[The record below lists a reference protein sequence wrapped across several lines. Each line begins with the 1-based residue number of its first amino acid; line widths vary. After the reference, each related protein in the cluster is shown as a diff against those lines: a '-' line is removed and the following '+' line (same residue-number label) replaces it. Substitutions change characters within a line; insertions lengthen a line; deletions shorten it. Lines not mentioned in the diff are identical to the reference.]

1 MMKGRHGGILMER
14 KGWGWIILIFL
25 VVTFAVQSPL
35 QALPSKTSYQ
45 VKYLNNRL
53 TINVNNI
60 ALGALLAKI
69 REKTG
74 IKFVL
79 GQGLSEVPISIQL
92 GPLPVVEGLKRILSH
107 SNYAFILG
115 ANQKLIK
122 VIILDY
128 AKLDNT
134 PRSSEVIE
142 APGVQRV
149 ILPYSEE
156 TRNIKAVTK
165 EGRVVTSSSK
175 IMDIKQSAGEDMI
188 STHPLETMFIR
199 PPIGGDMVITP
210 SSEIIK
216 KMAIKPASVS
226 VEDMIVSTPPE
237 VIAFMVGNMIIRDF
251 IGESRLIK

>member
-45 VKYLNNRL
+45 VKYLNKKL

-115 ANQKLIK
+115 ADQKLVK
-122 VIILDY
+122 VIILNY

-134 PRSSEVIE
+134 PHSSEVTE

-149 ILPYSEE
+149 ILPSSEE
-156 TRNIKAVTK
+156 ARDIKTVAK
-165 EGRVVTSSSK
+165 EGRVVTSYSE
-175 IMDIKQSAGEDMI
+175 IMEIKQPAGENII
-188 STHPLETMFIR
+188 STHPLET
-199 PPIGGDMVITP
+199 
-210 SSEIIK
+210 
-216 KMAIKPASVS
+216 MAIKPASVS
-226 VEDMIVSTPPE
+226 VNDMIVPTPPE
-237 VIAFMVGNMIIRDF
+237 VIAFMMENMIIRGF
-251 IGESRLIK
+251 TEESKPNLRSVN